1 MAAISEQV
9 DNEGVVRITPST
21 INKLDLVSIEAMI
34 CYTANRVQAHET
46 FILRTV
52 LAHFK
57 ISDLKKL
64 PRSKS
69 NAVIQYLTDYRVPAN
84 SR

>member
-1 MAAISEQV
+1 MVAINERVHSEGSAIV
-9 DNEGVVRITPST
+9 APET

-34 CYTANRVQAHET
+34 SYTANRVQAEES
-46 FILRTV
+46 FILWTV
-52 LAHFK
+52 LSHFK
-57 ISDLKKL
+57 VSDLKKL

-69 NAVIQYLTDYRVPAN
+69 HNVIQYLTDYRVPAN